1 MTAPEKEQDAY
12 TDITRREEIDMTVTI
27 HEGND
32 KTYVMLGSKDKR
44 FAQTWGEVYRVPVS
58 NIYKDLEQV
67 TYWCNNDLGEECLF
81 EIG

>member
-1 MTAPEKEQDAY
+1 MYMGIIRKEK
-12 TDITRREEIDMTVTI
+12 TDMTITI
-27 HEGND
+27 YEGYD
-32 KTYVMLGSKDKR
+32 KTYVMLGCKDKR
-44 FAQTWGEVYRVPVS
+44 FAKAWGDVYRVPVS